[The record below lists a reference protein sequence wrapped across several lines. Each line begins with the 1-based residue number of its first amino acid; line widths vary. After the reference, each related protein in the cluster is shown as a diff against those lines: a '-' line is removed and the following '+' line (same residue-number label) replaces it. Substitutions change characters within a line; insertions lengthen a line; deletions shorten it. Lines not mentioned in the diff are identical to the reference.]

1 MWSVLRSGY
10 LLSSG
15 SLIFSLV
22 VFNDT
27 ASSVVFISYIVSFYT
42 PIQSFSL
49 VSNLL
54 PKYSLTY
61 LALLV

>member
-1 MWSVLRSGY
+1 MWSVLQSGY

-54 PKYSLTY
+54 LKYSLTY
-61 LALLV
+61 LALLA

>member
-1 MWSVLRSGY
+1 MWFMLRSGY

-22 VFNDT
+22 IFNDT

-54 PKYSLTY
+54 LKYSLTY